1 MTHFQLN
8 SKFQPAGD
16 QPQAITRLVDNLNA
30 GLAGQILLGVTG
42 SGKTFTMAN
51 VIAEVNRPTLI
62 LSHNK
67 TLAAQLYG
75 EFKQY
80 FPNNAVEFFIS
91 YYDYYQ
97 PEAYLP
103 QRDLFIEKD
112 ASVNDEIDK
121 LRLRATT
128 ALMERRDVIIIASVS
143 CIYGLGSPDDYKQM
157 VVIFTRGQE
166 IEREALLR
174 SLVDILYTRND
185 LNFVRGTFR
194 VRGDV
199 IEIYPAYDDY
209 AIRVEMFGDE
219 IETISKIDPVSGKLL
234 EKSERAAV
242 YPAKHFV
249 MAADRLGK
257 AISTIEVEL
266 EERLQQLRKDGKV
279 VEAHRL
285 EQRTRYDIEMLW
297 ELGYCS
303 GIENYSRPLGGRP
316 PGARPMVM
324 LDFFPDDFITIID
337 ESHQTIPQ
345 VRAMYNG
352 DRQRKETLVEHG
364 FRLPSALDNRPL
376 KFAEFEALVGQTIF
390 VSATPGPYELERYG
404 TDIIEQIVRP
414 TGLID
419 PEIEVRP
426 VDDQIDDLIDE
437 IRMRVSKGERV
448 LATTLTKKMSEDLT
462 DYLHKLDIR
471 VRYLHSEISALERVD
486 IIRSLRI
493 GDFDV
498 LVGVNLLREGL
509 DLPELSLVAIL
520 DADKEGFLRSE
531 TSLLQTAGRAAR
543 NVHGK
548 VILYADKIT
557 ESMRKLI
564 ETTNYRRAKQ
574 DAFNQ
579 ANSITPETVYKTR
592 DEILQA
598 TSIAEVYAKYQ
609 VRKEANRP
617 GKAKTDT
624 PVAATREQILQ
635 PFREM
640 LQAIPRD
647 DVIDVIKR
655 EMESAATNL
664 DYERAIELRDFLKEI
679 DAQNAGQKPK

>member
-1 MTHFQLN
+1 MTRFQLN

-16 QPQAITRLVDNLNA
+16 QPQAIARLVDNLNA

-316 PGARPMVM
+316 AGARPMVM

>member
-1 MTHFQLN
+1 MTRFQLN

-316 PGARPMVM
+316 AGARPMVM

>member
-1 MTHFQLN
+1 MNRFQLN

-316 PGARPMVM
+316 AGARPMVM

>member
-1 MTHFQLN
+1 MNRFQLN

-16 QPQAITRLVDNLNA
+16 QPQAIARLVDNLNA

-316 PGARPMVM
+316 AGARPMVM